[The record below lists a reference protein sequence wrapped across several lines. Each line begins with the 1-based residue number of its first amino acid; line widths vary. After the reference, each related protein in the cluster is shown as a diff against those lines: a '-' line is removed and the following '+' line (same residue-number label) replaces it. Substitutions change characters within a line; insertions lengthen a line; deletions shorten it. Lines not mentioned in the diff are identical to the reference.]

1 MGDGQGHMQMG
12 SPTDV
17 PETTTTSS
25 AGGDGRSLF
34 VASGCGG
41 CHTLAAAGTTGTA
54 GPNLDEARPGYARVV
69 RIVTEGSGSMPAYD
83 ATLGDSQIRAVARFV
98 ASAAG

>member
-12 SPTDV
+12 SPTDA
-17 PETTTTSS
+17 PGTTTTP

-41 CHTLAAAGTTGTA
+41 CHTLAAAGTTGAA
-54 GPNLDEARPGYARVV
+54 GPDLDEARPGYARVV

-83 ATLGDSQIRAVARFV
+83 GTLSAAQIRRVARFV